1 MAKKLEPKAK
11 LARAEELRQQATA
24 VEGEAI
30 RDALEASDWLV
41 SAAATLLGY
50 PRHTTL
56 VRLLETR
63 HAAIGDELRQRREAA
78 GYSRG
83 NSATMRKA

>member
-1 MAKKLEPKAK
+1 MPKKPDPRSK
-11 LARAEELRQQATA
+11 LARATALRADADA
-24 VEGEAI
+24 VEAEAI

-41 SAAATLLGY
+41 STAATLLGY

-63 HAAIGDELRQRREAA
+63 HAAIGEELKQRRAEH
-78 GYSRG
+78 GYGRG
-83 NSATMRKA
+83 NPATMRK